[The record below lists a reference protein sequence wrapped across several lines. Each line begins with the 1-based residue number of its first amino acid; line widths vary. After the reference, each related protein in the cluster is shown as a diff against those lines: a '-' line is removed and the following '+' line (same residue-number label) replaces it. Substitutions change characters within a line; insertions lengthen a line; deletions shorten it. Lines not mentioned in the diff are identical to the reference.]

1 MYPTQG
7 GGGDKLD
14 SLWRAY
20 RAACPDRE
28 PGANFMP
35 SLWRRIEAR
44 QNVTFSMQRMVR
56 GFVTAAAAITI
67 AIGVYV
73 SLPRTGATPNP
84 GVSYLEALA
93 EANTLDTPEIV
104 GPVRLDW
111 NEPGR

>member
-7 GGGDKLD
+7 GGDDKLN

-28 PGANFMP
+28 PSANFMP
-35 SLWRRIEAR
+35 SLWRRIESR
-44 QNVTFSMQRMVR
+44 QSFTFSLQRMVR
-56 GFVTAAAAITI
+56 GFVTAAAAVTI

-73 SLPRTGATPNP
+73 SLPHTHATSTS

-104 GPVRLDW
+104 GPVRLDL
-111 NEPGR
+111 NESGR

>member
-1 MYPTQG
+1 MYPTRG
-7 GGGDKLD
+7 GDDKLD
-14 SLWRAY
+14 SLLRAY

-28 PGANFMP
+28 PSANFMP
-35 SLWRRIEAR
+35 GLWRRIEAR
-44 QNVTFSMQRMVR
+44 QSNIFSFERMVR
-56 GFVTAAAAITI
+56 GFVTAAAAVTI

-73 SLPRTGATPNP
+73 SLPRATPAT

-93 EANTLDTPEIV
+93 DANTLDTPEIV

>member
-1 MYPTQG
+1 MYPTRG
-7 GGGDKLD
+7 GDDKLD

-28 PGANFMP
+28 PSANFMP
-35 SLWRRIEAR
+35 SLWRRIESR
-44 QNVTFSMQRMVR
+44 QNFTFSLQRMVR
-56 GFVTAAAAITI
+56 GFVTAAAAVTI

-73 SLPRTGATPNP
+73 SLPRATQPT

-111 NEPGR
+111 NESGR

>member
-1 MYPTQG
+1 MYPTRG
-7 GGGDKLD
+7 SGDDKLD

-28 PGANFMP
+28 PSANFMP

-56 GFVTAAAAITI
+56 GFVTAAAAVTI

-73 SLPRTGATPNP
+73 SLPRATPASEVN
-84 GVSYLEALA
+84 YLEALA

-104 GPVRLDW
+104 GPVRLDL
-111 NEPGR
+111 NESGR

>member
-1 MYPTQG
+1 MYPTRG
-7 GGGDKLD
+7 GDDKLD
-14 SLWRAY
+14 SLLRAY

-28 PGANFMP
+28 PSANFMP
-35 SLWRRIEAR
+35 GLWRRIEAR
-44 QNVTFSMQRMVR
+44 QSNTFSFERMVR
-56 GFVTAAAAITI
+56 GFVTAAAAVTI

-73 SLPRTGATPNP
+73 SLPRATPAT

-93 EANTLDTPEIV
+93 DANTLDTPEIV